1 MLYEAGVV
9 SETSA
14 IHSVTTHVR
23 IEFRAFFLVSC
34 NFQGVSLYKF
44 LRRLSQGVL
53 ELILGALL
61 CFFLGYLRIQVFKPH
76 HPTIS
81 ICTSPNKP
89 CSKSYFGHKG
99 KGGLEICL

>member
-1 MLYEAGVV
+1 MDGSPSAVRSCALRSRRCFG
-9 SETSA
+9 TSA

-53 ELILGALL
+53 ELTFGALL
-61 CFFLGYLRIQVFKPH
+61 CFFLDIFEYSF
-76 HPTIS
+76 
-81 ICTSPNKP
+81 
-89 CSKSYFGHKG
+89 
-99 KGGLEICL
+99 